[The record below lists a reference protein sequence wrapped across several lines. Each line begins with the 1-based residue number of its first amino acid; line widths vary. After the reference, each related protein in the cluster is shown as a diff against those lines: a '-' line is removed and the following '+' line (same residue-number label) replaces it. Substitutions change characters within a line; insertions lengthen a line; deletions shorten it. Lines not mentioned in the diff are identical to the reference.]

1 MKTPHDHAE
10 SLLFKAS
17 HDLIAARAIL
27 AAGDAFDTACF
38 HAQQAV
44 EKSLK
49 AFLVARAKNFV
60 LRQNL
65 SYLLGLCAAVE
76 PAFRKFEKPVA
87 VLAPFTTQS
96 IYPADMEKVPTVEW
110 SRSHY
115 QYALDVVT
123 FVANQLK
130 TASPS

>member
-1 MKTPHDHAE
+1 MAENAQDWLRFAEADLKAAELLQHFDDFPTAIHA
-10 SLLFKAS
+10 
-17 HDLIAARAIL
+17 
-27 AAGDAFDTACF
+27 F
-38 HAQQAV
+38 HCQQAI

-65 SYLLGLCAAVE
+65 SYLLGLCVAVE

-96 IYPADMEKVPTVEW
+96 NYPADVEKVPTVEW
-110 SRSHY
+110 ARHHY

-123 FVANQLK
+123 FVANQFK
-130 TASPS
+130 TVGPS